1 RRPPRYTL
9 FPYTTLFRSRNKVLE
24 LNEGKDILQE
34 TLRIIRVG
42 EDLNSWY
49 MRKWAGVD
57 PANGDPLW
65 EVVSFDA
72 EGVRTV
78 TTTNVYSDATLQI
91 VGDFTPDFTVGLT
104 NVFSY
109 KAFTLSVFFNFVS
122 GVDVYNG
129 TFFVTDSDGA
139 YDTENQRVLT
149 KGESRWEKPGDIA
162 THPKPVFG
170 GNKNSNRESS
180 RYLQDGSYLRM
191 RNIRLTYN
199 LPQSLLK
206 RMHIGSAS
214 IFVSGDNLWTLTNYT
229 GLDPQVVL
237 NRTGGQV
244 TNYPISK
251 KLMFG
256 LNVEF

>member
-78 TTTNVYSDATLQI
+78 TTTNVYRDRKSTRLNSSHVKI
-91 VGDFTPDFTVGLT
+91 
-104 NVFSY
+104 SY
-109 KAFTLSVFFNFVS
+109 
-122 GVDVYNG
+122 
-129 TFFVTDSDGA
+129 
-139 YDTENQRVLT
+139 
-149 KGESRWEKPGDIA
+149 
-162 THPKPVFG
+162 
-170 GNKNSNRESS
+170 
-180 RYLQDGSYLRM
+180 
-191 RNIRLTYN
+191 
-199 LPQSLLK
+199 
-206 RMHIGSAS
+206 
-214 IFVSGDNLWTLTNYT
+214 
-229 GLDPQVVL
+229 
-237 NRTGGQV
+237 
-244 TNYPISK
+244 
-251 KLMFG
+251 
-256 LNVEF
+256 